1 MGIMAG
7 RRSLTPLE
15 ERMLI
20 AITRKMTPRDG
31 CLVTCQWMTGFRIS
45 EVLRITVGTVLK
57 CGEVVSKIGLAPRQM
72 KGGYGKTR
80 WVPVVPELKRE
91 IERQLGWLRL
101 RYELT
106 TDMPLFPSRESDE
119 GGNFKPLSRDMA
131 RHIIKGAFKQAGI
144 EDDGRLGTHSLRK
157 TWARNVY
164 KTSGNDILLLS
175 AALNHQN
182 IVTTQRYLSVNED
195 ELMTAMQ
202 KCDFTRGPRKKR
214 KIASI
219 VSLGAPEAEVALAA

>member
-1 MGIMAG
+1 MAG

-20 AITRKMTPRDG
+20 AVTRKMTPRDG

-57 CGEVVSKIGLAPRQM
+57 GGEVVPKIGLAPRQM

-80 WVPVVPELKRE
+80 WVPVVPELKRA
-91 IERQLGWLRL
+91 IARQLSWLRL

-106 TDMPLFPSRESDE
+106 PDMPLFPSRESGE
-119 GGNFKPLSRDMA
+119 GRNLKPLSRDMA
-131 RHIIKGAFKQAGI
+131 RHIIKGAFAKAEI

-164 KTSGNDILLLS
+164 RSSGNDILLLS
-175 AALNHQN
+175 AALNHQSV
-182 IVTTQRYLSVNED
+182 VTTQRYLSVDDD
-195 ELMTAMQ
+195 ELMTAMRE
-202 KCDFTRGPRKKR
+202 CDFTRGLRKKPVVVLLPADPL
-214 KIASI
+214 KK
-219 VSLGAPEAEVALAA
+219 GEAA